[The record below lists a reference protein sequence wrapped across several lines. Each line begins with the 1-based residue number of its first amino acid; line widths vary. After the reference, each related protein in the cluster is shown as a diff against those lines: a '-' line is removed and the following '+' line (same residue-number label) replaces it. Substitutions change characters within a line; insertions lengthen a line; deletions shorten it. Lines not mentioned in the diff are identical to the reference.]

1 MKETAGR
8 GKPSCFLRLSV
19 SVPPSFRR
27 TADNL
32 DELGVEIGPV
42 AESRHLKD
50 VAEVDAIHDREY
62 GQLPSRLPDLGLKFQ
77 SLIMERGDHMF
88 QMRFE
93 VELRFGNHE
102 GEV

>member
-1 MKETAGR
+1 MDDAVSPIGR
-8 GKPSCFLRLSV
+8 RIRVDIHLDPDQLV
-19 SVPPSFRR
+19 AMDRR
-27 TADNL
+27 DYSL
-32 DELGVEIGPV
+32 